1 MEQKIGMKLF
11 FGDWFDVGA
20 TSKVFDMDTREMA
33 KTIARALF
41 RYMGNV
47 KSYEERV
54 KIINENHVKG
64 TPKELVEAAR
74 DVNSPLHNEFE
85 WNDGVAAQRYRE
97 MQAGYIIRSIE
108 LKITYLPTE
117 TKRIDLHVTEVG
129 NEVQTANVQFYHAL
143 DKDGTGYENIFSI
156 CEDEEKTDKL
166 FENCKKDINSFRE
179 KYNTLRG
186 TLPKL
191 FEAMDEVMES
201 EVAE

>member
-1 MEQKIGMKLF
+1 MEFKRRKGFRIKTNPQIVGEYCHELEQKKG
-11 FGDWFDVGA
+11 G
-20 TSKVFDMDTREMA
+20 
-33 KTIARALF
+33 
-41 RYMGNV
+41 
-47 KSYEERV
+47 
-54 KIINENHVKG
+54 KI

-108 LKITYLPTE
+108 LKITYMPTE
-117 TKRIDLHVTEVG
+117 TKRIDLHVTEVES
-129 NEVQTANVQFYHAL
+129 EVQTANVQFYHAL

-156 CEDEEKTDKL
+156 SEDEEKTEKL

-186 TLPKL
+186 TLPRL

-201 EVAE
+201 EVIT